1 MLVFWETKLAPVKAT
16 IVVEILHKFNS
27 STSLSRIPYTNMQS
41 QTYALRG
48 GVTKN
53 IN

>member
-16 IVVEILHKFNS
+16 IVVEILYS
-27 STSLSRIPYTNMQS
+27 STTLSRIPYTNMQS